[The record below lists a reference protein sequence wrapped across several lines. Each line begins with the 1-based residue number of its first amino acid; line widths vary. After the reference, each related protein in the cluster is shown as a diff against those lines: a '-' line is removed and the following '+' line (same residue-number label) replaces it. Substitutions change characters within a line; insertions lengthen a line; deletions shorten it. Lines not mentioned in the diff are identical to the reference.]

1 MNRSLARLH
10 LLAAALAVSLALTAP
25 AFADNHITN
34 LGPVG
39 AARSCIP
46 GVWARRDLPL
56 PPVQYGERNF
66 PVGAHK
72 RKRCGNAAAG
82 ARLFSRLGQCLDQRP
97 GRWGRRHNQRIDP
110 FPRAGRYVLALQ
122 SNDGVSLSIDGQ
134 RILADPGVHTDR
146 FSELVR
152 VDIAKAGWYPSICFI
167 SRSAIPRHYNS
178 IGPRKPPARACA
190 WCRGKRS
197 RTRGNRQSAGP
208 KTLSQRE
215 RVASASEP
223 GEGTK

>member
-10 LLAAALAVSLALTAP
+10 LLAAALAVS
-25 AFADNHITN
+25 
-34 LGPVG
+34 VG
-39 AARSCIP
+39 AYRASLCRQSYREPWSGCAARSCIP

-97 GRWGRRHNQRIDP
+97 ADGVGATISGLIR
-110 FPRAGRYVLALQ
+110 FPAAGRYVLALQ

-152 VDIAKAGWYPSICFI
+152 VDIAEAGWYPLDLLYFEKRNTSTLQFYWAQEAAGE
-167 SRSAIPRHYNS
+167 SLRLVPREAFAH
-178 IGPRKPPARACA
+178 PR
-190 WCRGKRS
+190 
-197 RTRGNRQSAGP
+197 
-208 KTLSQRE
+208 
-215 RVASASEP
+215 
-223 GEGTK
+223 